1 MARQK
6 IFNLTKPSLI
16 QTFHQGVYPSQH
28 LKALICQLPYVPKFT
43 LANEISNLLPL
54 LMNGL
59 QEANQDDVL
68 TLASL
73 TCLQVKK
80 TCLKKCRIGLP
91 IITGCF
97 SGEDPIGTK
106 PGDESILVLI
116 YAPD

>member
-43 LANEISNLLPL
+43 LAHEISNLLPL

-73 TCLQVKK
+73 TCLQVVNMPRKK
-80 TCLKKCRIGLP
+80 DR
-91 IITGCF
+91 F
-97 SGEDPIGTK
+97 S
-106 PGDESILVLI
+106 
-116 YAPD
+116 PDIWLFSVEGGPSNGSKTHDDFFLY

>member
-1 MARQK
+1 MIILLHFFSALARQK

-16 QTFHQGVYPSQH
+16 QSFHQGVYPSQH

-80 TCLKKCRIGLP
+80 HALKNVQSV
-91 IITGCF
+91 F
-97 SGEDPIGTK
+97 
-106 PGDESILVLI
+106 
-116 YAPD
+116 